1 MSGLKLVIGNK
12 NYSSWS
18 LRPWLALRQAGATF
32 AEEMIALRQ
41 PDTRTRI
48 LAFSAAGRV
57 PVLIDGDVT
66 VWESLAICEYVAEL
80 FPQAGL
86 WPDERQA
93 RAICRSVATEMHA
106 GFAPL
111 RQALP
116 MDYRATLALPALDA
130 AVADDIAR
138 IQAVWRMA
146 RERFGAGGP
155 FLFGR
160 FSVADAMYA
169 PVVTRFNTYGVAL
182 DEVARAYCTAI
193 LALPAMR
200 EWLDAARTE
209 PALPQ

>member
-1 MSGLKLVIGNK
+1 MSGLTLVIGNK

-18 LRPWLALRQAGATF
+18 LRPWLALRQAGASF
-32 AEEMIALRQ
+32 AEELIGLRQ
-41 PDTRTRI
+41 AETRARI
-48 LAFSAAGRV
+48 LAYSSAGRL

-80 FPQAGL
+80 FPEAGL
-86 WPDERQA
+86 WPDDRAA
-93 RAICRSVATEMHA
+93 RAVCRSVAAEMHS
-106 GFAPL
+106 GFAEL

-116 MDYRATLALPALDA
+116 MDYRASLPLPELSE

-146 RERFGAGGP
+146 RRRFGAGGP

-160 FSVADAMYA
+160 FSIADAMYA

-182 DEVARAYCTAI
+182 DEVAQAYCGAV
-193 LALPAMR
+193 LDLPAMR
-200 EWLDAARTE
+200 DWLEAARKE